1 MVAWHR
7 PAQCLGATRAGGLLG
22 IGQAAPGKGVLLEA
36 LGCEQ
41 PSLVLPAYTLKS
53 FQPKQ
58 PAYREPCQ
66 G

>member
-1 MVAWHR
+1 M
-7 PAQCLGATRAGGLLG
+7 
-22 IGQAAPGKGVLLEA
+22 GQAAPGKGVLLEA